1 MQSTRARFLVA
12 LLAAL
17 CLLAFA
23 AACSKNAD
31 DMEDAA
37 DSGGDESADV
47 ATTPYKPSGQEGSL
61 VGTINFQGA
70 APAPK
75 PISMDQDPVCSS
87 SNPNAA
93 AEDLVVNGDK
103 VQNVFVYIK
112 EGKTD
117 KGANLAGFSFD
128 PPSTPV
134 TLDQHGCHYVPHV
147 LGIQTKQ
154 PFQVVNSDATSH
166 NVNVQAAKNEKF
178 NQGQGPGAAPI
189 DKKFQRAEV
198 LIPVKCNQHPWMKA
212 YIGVMSNPFYAVS
225 GKDGHFEI
233 RGVPPGT
240 YTVVA
245 WHEKYPQGLTQTIT
259 VGPSEN
265 KELNFSFNAQQLT
278 AESVEGGAL
287 KVLPAIEFPMLG
299 MEMEMGNQ

>member
-1 MQSTRARFLVA
+1 MRSTRARFLVA

-17 CLLAFA
+17 CLLAFSL
-23 AACSKNAD
+23 ACSKGAD
-31 DMEDAA
+31 DEEDAA
-37 DSGGDESADV
+37 DSGGDDSAEV
-47 ATTPYKPSGQEGSL
+47 ALTPYKPTGQEGSIS
-61 VGTINFQGA
+61 GTINFTGA

-75 PISMDQDPVCSS
+75 EISMGADPVCAST
-87 SNPNAA
+87 NPDPH
-93 AEDLVVNGDK
+93 AEDIVVNGDK
-103 VQNVFVYIK
+103 LANVLVYIK
-112 EGKTD
+112 DGKAGD
-117 KGANLAGFSFD
+117 KNITGYKFD
-128 PPSTPV
+128 PPAQAA

-198 LIPVKCNQHPWMKA
+198 LIPVKCNQHPWMKS
-212 YIGVMSNPFYAVS
+212 YIGVMSNPFYSVS

-233 RGVPPGT
+233 KGVPPGT

-245 WHEKYPQGLTQTIT
+245 WHEKYPQGITQTVT

-265 KELNFSFNAQQLT
+265 KELNFSFAAQQLT

-299 MEMEMGNQ
+299 MEMEHQ

>member
-1 MQSTRARFLVA
+1 MMQSNRARFLVA

-23 AACSKNAD
+23 LACSKSAD
-31 DMEDAA
+31 DEEDAA
-37 DSGGDESADV
+37 GADSDESAEV
-47 ATTPYKPSGQEGSL
+47 ALTPYKPSGQEGSI
-61 VGTINFQGA
+61 VGTISFTGA

-75 PISMDQDPVCSS
+75 PISMEQDPFCASA
-87 SNPNAA
+87 NPNAT
-93 AEDLVVNGDK
+93 AEDIVVNGDK
-103 VQNVFVYIK
+103 LQNVFVYIK
-112 EGKTD
+112 EGKVGE
-117 KGANLAGFSFD
+117 KSLAGFSFD
-128 PPSTPV
+128 PPTTPA

-147 LGIQTKQ
+147 LGVQVKQ

-189 DKKFQRAEV
+189 DKRFQRAEV

-212 YIGVMSNPFYAVS
+212 YIGVMGNPFYAVS

-233 RGVPPGT
+233 KGVPAGS

-245 WHEKYPQGLTQTIT
+245 WHEKYPQGQTQTVT
-259 VGPSEN
+259 VGPSES
-265 KELNFSFNAQQLT
+265 KELNFSFSAQQLT

-299 MEMEMGNQ
+299 MEMEHQ